1 MHTPR
6 RLDQHH
12 VKTLRTSKIRLS
24 NDFTKKMLNRN
35 CSTTIKIL
43 LQIIT
48 AAAAQSSER
57 KTKRNNTQLFVKKL
71 ALCVSLTSSYFFP
84 AP

>member
-1 MHTPR
+1 
-6 RLDQHH
+6 
-12 VKTLRTSKIRLS
+12 
-24 NDFTKKMLNRN
+24 MLNRN

-57 KTKRNNTQLFVKKL
+57 KTKRNNTHFLLKN
-71 ALCVSLTSSYFFP
+71 
-84 AP
+84 

>member
-1 MHTPR
+1 MISP
-6 RLDQHH
+6 
-12 VKTLRTSKIRLS
+12 
-24 NDFTKKMLNRN
+24 KKMLNRN
-35 CSTTIKIL
+35 CSTTINIL

-57 KTKRNNTQLFVKKL
+57 KTKRTTTQLFVKKL